1 MKSFLFALLLFIP
14 GETFPTYSKSE
25 IVKIYEKTSKFKQFI
40 ALDFLN
46 NKDEISMIK
55 LHLENAFNTNLEK
68 SRVSILFQLINWI
81 TNFFEKITIANPEI
95 DISGENV
102 KTFNIFS
109 KLRKATLDFIQNKK
123 KRTVPE
129 FLESFAENGEPIDK
143 SKVIGC
149 SNSILVGKNR
159 IPCLKKFFKLVKR
172 PIASYIGTE
181 LLDPLIHLLNLQIS
195 PLKKADIIDF
205 ARLLGFTLRS
215 TNIEEELLNKIISIK
230 SKIPTPEYLAL
241 YQIINSWDTPDL
253 DTSTPTQLSL
263 DNSQTNTQADTQ
275 LNLQS
280 NLQTDTLTNANT
292 NTMTDTQTDDN
303 TETLTQ
309 TSTESHLQ
317 TDRDSEIA
325 QTMSD
330 SDKLDEITAAD
341 LYNKFQFLLSEISE
355 NEQGLTKM
363 NSKFEKLDH
372 IEGEL
377 AGVSSKI
384 NKILSDLENSNVQ
397 DNVLN
402 SRLVLLANQ
411 LEQLKLSDSTAISSP
426 QRNKLEELE
435 QLFQKML
442 LSHQAKSETQNGIL
456 EELKSDI
463 DKIKDDLS
471 SSISMFN
478 NDKRTLIEMLT
489 PLTKLNNEVEDLKNK
504 LKTINTIVPNI
515 IPDSR
520 PSLHEMTLN
529 AMLLDVLDEQIL
541 ELEHIK
547 LLMSKPKET
556 KNIPSFLND
565 MQIKYVEFKTVRPNV
580 FKIEWEYYDELSM
593 AYIINP
599 IPICNK
605 KECYYFTTKGYGN
618 NTSMFVEEKC
628 INIIED
634 EYFCKEG
641 KTQIDCPTYSSQC
654 ERLKTVNYQPP
665 QKINNTHVLL
675 YTLQETEI
683 MSKML
688 PNFVN
693 ILLSFKEDITF
704 NIEDTVFSIEGFE
717 QEVPVQ
723 VVQLIIDDD
732 LWSLSVYNI
741 FIGILSFAISSGI
754 LTLFAFCVIRYKRRN
769 ETQMV
774 RINQSRVYFDP
785 ECVETTL

>member
-1 MKSFLFALLLFIP
+1 MKFFLFALLLFIP

-68 SRVSILFQLINWI
+68 NRVSILFQLINWI

-95 DISGENV
+95 NISGENV

-109 KLRKATLDFIQNKK
+109 KLRKATLDFVQNKR

-280 NLQTDTLTNANT
+280 NQQTDTLTNANT

-330 SDKLDEITAAD
+330 SDTLDEITAAD

-355 NEQGLTKM
+355 NEQGIL
-363 NSKFEKLDH
+363 
-372 IEGEL
+372 
-377 AGVSSKI
+377 KI
-384 NKILSDLENSNVQ
+384 GPY
-397 DNVLN
+397 
-402 SRLVLLANQ
+402 R
-411 LEQLKLSDSTAISSP
+411 
-426 QRNKLEELE
+426 R
-435 QLFQKML
+435 
-442 LSHQAKSETQNGIL
+442 
-456 EELKSDI
+456 
-463 DKIKDDLS
+463 
-471 SSISMFN
+471 
-478 NDKRTLIEMLT
+478 RTCWGFI
-489 PLTKLNNEVEDLKNK
+489 KNK
-504 LKTINTIVPNI
+504 QNT
-515 IPDSR
+515 
-520 PSLHEMTLN
+520 L
-529 AMLLDVLDEQIL
+529 
-541 ELEHIK
+541 
-547 LLMSKPKET
+547 
-556 KNIPSFLND
+556 
-565 MQIKYVEFKTVRPNV
+565 
-580 FKIEWEYYDELSM
+580 
-593 AYIINP
+593 
-599 IPICNK
+599 
-605 KECYYFTTKGYGN
+605 
-618 NTSMFVEEKC
+618 
-628 INIIED
+628 
-634 EYFCKEG
+634 
-641 KTQIDCPTYSSQC
+641 
-654 ERLKTVNYQPP
+654 
-665 QKINNTHVLL
+665 
-675 YTLQETEI
+675 
-683 MSKML
+683 
-688 PNFVN
+688 
-693 ILLSFKEDITF
+693 
-704 NIEDTVFSIEGFE
+704 
-717 QEVPVQ
+717 
-723 VVQLIIDDD
+723 
-732 LWSLSVYNI
+732 
-741 FIGILSFAISSGI
+741 
-754 LTLFAFCVIRYKRRN
+754 
-769 ETQMV
+769 
-774 RINQSRVYFDP
+774 
-785 ECVETTL
+785 